1 MTRDEWAS
9 IIMEQRKINEKL
21 LNYAIILTNQTGEL
35 LKAVDQNLSILERML
50 RENKEEQEEIYD

>member
-21 LNYAIILTNQTGEL
+21 LNYAIILANQTGEL